1 MSHILTPYLHD
12 LYYAKKH
19 NEQQLW
25 LDNFEA
31 DVACV
36 DKINNTLTS
45 SVLGDS
51 LAVDNA
57 FSAITA
63 DFGTERLSSILAIH
77 IVLHNWDTSYHA
89 GVQKWAEAYTAG
101 LSADLLSEHSSYTLM
116 IHPTLIAALAD
127 WFSRN
132 TSIGNSLDIHTKCPN
147 HLAR

>member
-36 DKINNTLTS
+36 DKINSTFTS

-77 IVLHNWDTSYHA
+77 IVLGDCI
-89 GVQKWAEAYTAG
+89 
-101 LSADLLSEHSSYTLM
+101 L
-116 IHPTLIAALAD
+116 
-127 WFSRN
+127 
-132 TSIGNSLDIHTKCPN
+132 SLDKKCIIFSDTA
-147 HLAR
+147 ARCADKAVSCL